1 MRTSQIFFLLLIA
14 MVGLIAYSNTF
25 NFQFVYDDLNNI
37 ADNPLI
43 KQLGNFIFPAG
54 GYKGY
59 LPRAVGFFTFALNYH
74 FGGLNV
80 TGYHIVNLIIHI
92 TNAMLVY
99 FLVVLTFNTPY
110 FSGQRSAVSD
120 TPPSSSLK
128 LRGDRGELLSPHF
141 IALFSAL
148 LFVSHPLQT
157 EAVTYIVQRLTSLA
171 TMFYLL
177 SIVMYVKARL
187 MTQMS
192 MGNGSWGISR
202 EENVSV
208 PFTYHLLP
216 VTFFLLSLLSAVLA
230 MLTKEISFTL
240 PIVIILYEFTFFRST
255 LKKKLIFLL
264 PLLLTLMIIP
274 LSIMGTD
281 KPLGEILS
289 DLSEKFRV
297 QTAVSRWDYLF
308 TQFRVIVTYIRLLF
322 FPVNQNL
329 DYDYPVYHSFF
340 EPPVFLSFL
349 LLLSVVGIAVYLMYK
364 TRAVSGQRST
374 VSNNSPDAYSLP
386 LNPYFRL
393 VAFGIFWFFITL
405 SITSSI
411 IPIVDVIIE
420 HRVYLPSVG
429 AFIAVSA
436 VIYIITER
444 LKLKWPSVRK
454 ATIFLCALIIVVLSI
469 TTYERNFVWH
479 DELTLWQDVIKK
491 SPQNARGHFN
501 LGVAYNSRGMH
512 DKAIEHLLTALSLT
526 PDDPEIYYNL
536 GLAYSSEGMTEQSIE
551 QLKSAIRLKPDF
563 YEAHYDIA
571 VDYMSLGLTDKAI
584 EHLTI
589 ALKLQPNDPAA
600 HNNLGIAYA
609 SKGETEKAIEHFRE
623 AIKLKPDFQEAYNNL
638 DLALRSKNQ

>member
-1 MRTSQIFFLLLIA
+1 MRTAQIFFLLLIA
-14 MVGLIAYSNTF
+14 VVGLIAYSNTF

-37 ADNPLI
+37 TDNPLI
-43 KQLGNFIFPAG
+43 RQLDNFIFPAG

-80 TGYHIVNLIIHI
+80 TGYHVVNLIIHI
-92 TNAMLVY
+92 TNAILVY

-110 FSGQRSAVSD
+110 FSGQRSALSD
-120 TPPSSSLK
+120 NPPSSPLK

-157 EAVTYIVQRLTSLA
+157 QAVTYIVQRLTSLA

-177 SIVMYVKARL
+177 SIVMYIKARL
-187 MTQMS
+187 MTQKS
-192 MGNGSWGISR
+192 IGNGLWVIGH
-202 EENVSV
+202 EENAPV

-216 VTFFLLSLLSAVLA
+216 ITYFSLSLLFAVLA

-240 PIVIILYEFTFFRST
+240 PLVIILYEFTFFRST
-255 LKKKLIFLL
+255 LKKKLFFVL
-264 PLLLTLMIIP
+264 PLLLTLTIIP

-289 DLSEKFRV
+289 DLSGKFRV
-297 QTAVSRWDYLF
+297 QTELSRWDYLF

-340 EPPVFLSFL
+340 EPPVYLSFL
-349 LLLSVVGIAVYLMYK
+349 LFLSIVGIAVYLLYK
-364 TRAVSGQRST
+364 TRMMSNERSAVR
-374 VSNNSPDAYSLP
+374 NNPPSAYPLP

-405 SITSSI
+405 SVTSSV
-411 IPIVDVIIE
+411 IPIVDVIVE
-420 HRVYLPSVG
+420 HRVYLPSAG
-429 AFIAVSA
+429 AFISISA
-436 VIYIITER
+436 IGFILTER
-444 LKLKWPSVRK
+444 LSVRLPK
-454 ATIFLCALIIVVLSI
+454 INKTAIPLFALIICVLSI
-469 TTYERNFVWH
+469 VTHERNFVWK
-479 DELTLWQDVIKK
+479 DELSLWQDVVEKA
-491 SPQNARGHFN
+491 PRNARGHFN
-501 LGVAYNSRGMH
+501 LGVAYNSLGMH
-512 DKAIEHLLTALSLT
+512 DKAIDHLLTALSLN
-526 PDDPEIYYNL
+526 PDDPEIHYNL
-536 GLAYSSEGMTEQSIE
+536 GLAYSDEGMTAQSIE
-551 QLKSAIRLKPDF
+551 QLKSALRLKPDF

-571 VDYMSLGLTDKAI
+571 VDYMSLNLTDKAV
-584 EHLTI
+584 EHLTM

-609 SKGETEKAIEHFRE
+609 SKGEIEKAIEHFRA
-623 AIKLKPDFQEAYNNL
+623 AIKLKPDFHEAYNNL
-638 DLALRSKNQ
+638 ELAVRSKK

>member
-1 MRTSQIFFLLLIA
+1 
-14 MVGLIAYSNTF
+14 
-25 NFQFVYDDLNNI
+25 
-37 ADNPLI
+37 
-43 KQLGNFIFPAG
+43 
-54 GYKGY
+54 
-59 LPRAVGFFTFALNYH
+59 
-74 FGGLNV
+74 
-80 TGYHIVNLIIHI
+80 
-92 TNAMLVY
+92 
-99 FLVVLTFNTPY
+99 
-110 FSGQRSAVSD
+110 
-120 TPPSSSLK
+120 
-128 LRGDRGELLSPHF
+128 
-141 IALFSAL
+141 
-148 LFVSHPLQT
+148 
-157 EAVTYIVQRLTSLA
+157 
-171 TMFYLL
+171 MFYLL

-289 DLSEKFRV
+289 DLGERTRV
-297 QTAVSRWDYLF
+297 QTEMSRWDYLF

-349 LLLSVVGIAVYLMYK
+349 LLLSIVGIAVYLMYK

-393 VAFGIFWFFITL
+393 AAFGIFWFFITL
-405 SITSSI
+405 SVTSSV
-411 IPIVDVIIE
+411 IPIVDVIFE

-436 VIYIITER
+436 VISIILER
-444 LKLKWPSVRK
+444 LSLKSPQIKK
-454 ATIFLCALIIVVLSI
+454 AAILLCALIIVVLS
-469 TTYERNFVWH
+469 TATYARNTVWK
-479 DELTLWQDVIKK
+479 DKKTLWEDVAGK
-491 SPQNARGHFN
+491 SPKNARAQNN
-501 LGVAYNSRGMH
+501 LGAFYYEKNMPDVAIRYLSNAIFLKPDYVDAYN
-512 DKAIEHLLTALSLT
+512 
-526 PDDPEIYYNL
+526 NL
-536 GLAYSSEGMTEQSIE
+536 GLAYYKKGLYYLAKKQFTNALRFAPNDAFAFNNLSIVYAAEGLYDQAIE
-551 QLKSAIRLKPDF
+551 YAQRALKTAPDYAEAQAAGKQLLIQPPCEKRHFVVRKCNCLLYFRHPAPSLKS
-563 YEAHYDIA
+563 
-571 VDYMSLGLTDKAI
+571 TD
-584 EHLTI
+584 
-589 ALKLQPNDPAA
+589 
-600 HNNLGIAYA
+600 
-609 SKGETEKAIEHFRE
+609 
-623 AIKLKPDFQEAYNNL
+623 
-638 DLALRSKNQ
+638 